1 MPREI
6 LTLWILTQPW
16 NTQETVFK
24 APAAKEKEREMEE
37 MEKKHFF
44 LKFLQFYKFLFHP
57 HPPKR

>member
-44 LKFLQFYKFLFHP
+44 FKVPAIL
-57 HPPKR
+57 